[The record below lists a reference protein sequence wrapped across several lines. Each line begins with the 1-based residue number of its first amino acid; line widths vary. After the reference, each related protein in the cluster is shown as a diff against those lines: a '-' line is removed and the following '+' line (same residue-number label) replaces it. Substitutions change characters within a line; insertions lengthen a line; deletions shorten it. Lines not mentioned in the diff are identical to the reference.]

1 MIAVIFLGVFVNE
14 KTFNPYSH
22 AGGGSVMPIHQLFP
36 EPIYFSQLNRELTKE
51 ELNTIKKYKKKTHK
65 NIGNVTSFDTYVL
78 ENKKLKNLKKDLAT
92 MVLDYFNKVI
102 CTDDSIV
109 PYITQSWINYTE
121 TDQFHHRHSHSNSYI
136 SGVFYIDA
144 DKQVDSIKFYK
155 PGSDERAIKPT
166 VDKYNIFNSSNWQ
179 FPVQT
184 GNIILF
190 PSALRH
196 GVERKKGTN
205 TRISLSFNAFF
216 KGTIGKKRELPELI
230 L

>member
-1 MIAVIFLGVFVNE
+1 MA
-14 KTFNPYSH
+14 
-22 AGGGSVMPIHQLFP
+22 IHQLFP

-51 ELNTIKKYKKKTHK
+51 ELNTINKYKKKTYK
-65 NIGNVTSFDTYVL
+65 NIGNITSSDTYVL
-78 ENKKLKNLKKDLAT
+78 ENKKLKNLKKDLTT

-155 PGSDERAIKPT
+155 TGSDEKMIKPH
-166 VDKYNIFNSSNWQ
+166 VNQYNIFNSTNWQ

-184 GNIILF
+184 GDTILF
-190 PSALRH
+190 PSTLIH
-196 GVERKKGTN
+196 GVEKKKGIN

-216 KGTIGKKRELPELI
+216 KGVIGHKRELTELI